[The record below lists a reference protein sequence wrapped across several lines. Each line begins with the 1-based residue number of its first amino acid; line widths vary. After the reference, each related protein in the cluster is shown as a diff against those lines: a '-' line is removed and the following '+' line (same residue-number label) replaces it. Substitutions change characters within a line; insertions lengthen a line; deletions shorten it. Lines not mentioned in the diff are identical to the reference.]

1 MACEPP
7 PESLLRPYGL
17 IIGGYSMLD
26 PLVGAP
32 LSEGSLSEGALAEA
46 SQAIWL
52 DSKRAFYVRPP
63 YIRLRFRRVA
73 F

>member
-1 MACEPP
+1 
-7 PESLLRPYGL
+7 
-17 IIGGYSMLD
+17 MLD
-26 PLVGAP
+26 PLIGA
-32 LSEGSLSEGALAEA
+32 LALEGSLSEGALVEA